1 MLVPLTAVGLVVL
14 MVGAAVTHGRRK
26 ETPMIA
32 INLVLLVLAA
42 VVVWGRFG
50 PYSFTA

>member
-1 MLVPLTAVGLVVL
+1 
-14 MVGAAVTHGRRK
+14 VGAAVTHGRRK